1 GLQPHARD
9 EHRRYQTVPR
19 GNPGLR
25 GVSRC
30 ARRVTVQVAQH
41 GLRLRRIDSRLDTAK
56 YAQTVTSTWTT
67 PIRCS
72 FWGDE
77 RRFHTACSE
86 SDPVVRSSEMT
97 RMGYTGRAPA
107 PDGSQSAWELVRAAC
122 YASKPQE

>member
-77 RRFHTACSE
+77 RRFHTAWVTSVALCNRRR
-86 SDPVVRSSEMT
+86 PVDFR
-97 RMGYTGRAPA
+97 YAPLA
-107 PDGSQSAWELVRAAC
+107 PCG
-122 YASKPQE
+122 

>member
-1 GLQPHARD
+1 MNIVGIKPFLAD
-9 EHRRYQTVPR
+9 
-19 GNPGLR
+19 NPGLR

-77 RRFHTACSE
+77 RRFHTAWAHRDILRRRAILVAFGVE
-86 SDPVVRSSEMT
+86 ADISS
-97 RMGYTGRAPA
+97 
-107 PDGSQSAWELVRAAC
+107 
-122 YASKPQE
+122 

>member
-77 RRFHTACSE
+77 RRFHTAWVKSVVLAVRR
-86 SDPVVRSSEMT
+86 SLPVLSRERTSTALGHLKRIPVILKHSLRERNS
-97 RMGYTGRAPA
+97 
-107 PDGSQSAWELVRAAC
+107 W
-122 YASKPQE
+122 

>member
-1 GLQPHARD
+1 MNIVGIKPFLAD
-9 EHRRYQTVPR
+9 
-19 GNPGLR
+19 NPGLR

-77 RRFHTACSE
+77 RRFHTAWVNSGG
-86 SDPVVRSSEMT
+86 RSPRKPWSGLPPKADT
-97 RMGYTGRAPA
+97 PTASAYF
-107 PDGSQSAWELVRAAC
+107 GSGPLADNRRLFPL
-122 YASKPQE
+122 YASNP